1 MNIKSIL
8 LLSTATLA
16 LSSNAFA
23 ATKETYQ
30 TNTKIEKDTAGN
42 YSEKS
47 KTTKTEL
54 DGTTYVSEKDMVVG
68 VDAKGNTNKSMTTK
82 NVVDRKGLGNKHI
95 VTTADTE
102 KTKDGEVTTTHEKT
116 VNGKT
121 VEGTKDSYKT
131 ESKVQTDSK
140 GNYEQ
145 KDITTKTDEYG
156 TTVSYEKNA
165 NVSVDANGNTEK
177 STTTKEVVDPAGLN
191 NKTTV
196 TNSKSKEVK
205 DGVVT
210 TSQETKVDGKTVE
223 SKTETKPQ

>member
-1 MNIKSIL
+1 MKSIL
-8 LLSTATLA
+8 LLSTAA
-16 LSSNAFA
+16 FAMSSPAFA
-23 ATKETYQ
+23 ANKETYK
-30 TNTKIEKDTAGN
+30 TETKIEKDTAGN

-47 KTTKTEL
+47 KTSKTET
-54 DGTTYVSEKDMVVG
+54 DGTTYSSEKNVAIG
-68 VDAKGNTNKSMTTK
+68 VDAKGNTDKSTTTK
-82 NVVDRKGLGNKHI
+82 HVSDPKGLGNKHI
-95 VTTADTE
+95 ITTSDTE

-121 VEGTKDSYKT
+121 VEGTKDSYKS
-131 ESKVQTDSK
+131 ESKVQKDSK
-140 GNYEQ
+140 GNFEQ

-165 NVSVDANGNTEK
+165 STSVEANGNMEK
-177 STTTKEVVDPAGLN
+177 TSSTKEVIDPEGLG

-196 TNSKSKEVK
+196 TDSKSKEVK

-223 SKTETKPQ
+223 SKSETKTQ